1 MNRLIA
7 VFFLLLCLAGCTAPA
22 QNASVPTLEVQSL
35 SSLPTLPPS
44 LHLECR
50 MEALQDGEPVS
61 RQSFTAIQNGAG
73 FYYASSRG
81 DEYLFLSSNPGT
93 YQLYTRDDSGAFRP
107 DPRLTATEDMLLPF
121 RRYALHLD
129 LLTQQED
136 HLTITG
142 SETIAGRPCLV
153 AEGTVQAAP
162 SYRQR
167 ERCAVD
173 RETGLVLARAVSYT
187 HVENG
192 ETFLY
197 RFTCDTFATDQVALP
212 LEGIGP

>member
-22 QNASVPTLEVQSL
+22 QNASAPTLEVQSL
-35 SSLPTLPPS
+35 PSLPALPPS

-142 SETIAGRPCLV
+142 SETVAGRPCLV
-153 AEGTVQAAP
+153 ADGAVGSAP
-162 SYRQR
+162 SYRQSVVL
-167 ERCAVD
+167 AVD
-173 RETGLVLARAVSYT
+173 EETGLTLSRTTTYT
-187 HVENG
+187 NLTTGQTLV
-192 ETFLY
+192 Y
-197 RFTCDTFATDQVALP
+197 RFFCEYFRTTEVSLP
-212 LEGIGP
+212 L

>member
-1 MNRLIA
+1 MKRLSA
-7 VFFLLLCLAGCTAPA
+7 VVLLLLCLAGCAAPRQEA
-22 QNASVPTLEVQSL
+22 APQTLEVQSL
-35 SSLPTLPPS
+35 SSLPSLPAA
-44 LHLECR
+44 LHLACR
-50 MEALQDGEPVS
+50 MEALQDGEVVS

-81 DEYLFLSSNPGT
+81 DEYLFLSANPGT
-93 YQLYTRDDSGAFRP
+93 YQLYTRDEGGSFQP

-121 RRYALHLD
+121 RRYALHLN
-129 LLTQQED
+129 LFTSPVE
-136 HLTITG
+136 HLTVTG
-142 SETIAGRPCLV
+142 SATVAGRQCLV

-187 HVENG
+187 HVESG

-197 RFTCDTFATDQVALP
+197 RFTCDTFVTDQVALP